1 MFGPPGAGKGTQS
14 QYLVENYNYIQISTG
29 DLLRNE
35 IKKNTNLGKEI
46 LAKIDIGDFVNNEIV
61 NSLIDEI
68 VSNKNYHNK
77 LIFDGY
83 PRNISQAENLDNI
96 MLKNNQTIGA
106 IVYLDAAREIIEK
119 RILGRIVCEKC
130 NVSMNEYL
138 DNEQIKNHKCGKEY
152 LKKRKDDNSKTIK
165 KRYDTFINE
174 YSKQLDIADTRL
186 KEIDERD
193 LFKSDDE
200 IGWFFKNLKGLQ
212 NDLSKFK
219 QNQ

>member
-1 MFGPPGAGKGTQS
+1 MNIILFGPPGAGKGTQS

-46 LAKIDIGDFVNNEIV
+46 LAKIDVGDFVNNEIV

-68 VSNKNYHNK
+68 VSNKNHHNK

-96 MLKNNQTIGA
+96 MLKNNETIGA
-106 IVYLDAAREIIEK
+106 IVYLDVTREIIEK

-152 LKKRKDDNSKTIK
+152 LKKRKDDNSKTIM
-165 KRYDTFINE
+165 KRYDTFIKETNPLLDY
-174 YSKQLDIADTRL
+174 YSKKTTFYKINASVKIEEISTKIA
-186 KEIDERD
+186 EIV
-193 LFKSDDE
+193 
-200 IGWFFKNLKGLQ
+200 NV
-212 NDLSKFK
+212 
-219 QNQ
+219 

>member
-1 MFGPPGAGKGTQS
+1 MNIILFGPPGAGKGTQS

-35 IKKNTNLGKEI
+35 IKKNTDLGKEI

-68 VSNKNYHNK
+68 VSNKNHHNK

-106 IVYLDAAREIIEK
+106 IVYLDVTREIIEK

-152 LKKRKDDNSKTIK
+152 LKKRKDDNSKTIM
-165 KRYDTFINE
+165 KRYGTFIKETNPLLDY
-174 YSKQLDIADTRL
+174 YSKKTTFYKINASVKIEEISTKIA
-186 KEIDERD
+186 EIV
-193 LFKSDDE
+193 
-200 IGWFFKNLKGLQ
+200 NV
-212 NDLSKFK
+212 
-219 QNQ
+219 

>member
-1 MFGPPGAGKGTQS
+1 MNIILFGPPGAGKGTQS

-46 LAKIDIGDFVNNEIV
+46 LAKIDVGDFVNNEIV

-106 IVYLDAAREIIEK
+106 IVYLDATREIIEK

-152 LKKRKDDNSKTIK
+152 LKKRKDDNSKTIM
-165 KRYDTFINE
+165 KRYDTFTKETNPLLDR
-174 YSKQLDIADTRL
+174 YSKKTTFYKVNASVKIEEISTKIA
-186 KEIDERD
+186 EIV
-193 LFKSDDE
+193 
-200 IGWFFKNLKGLQ
+200 NV
-212 NDLSKFK
+212 
-219 QNQ
+219 

>member
-1 MFGPPGAGKGTQS
+1 MNIILFGPPGAGKGTQS
-14 QYLVENYNYIQISTG
+14 QYLVKNYNYIQISTG

-35 IKKNTNLGKEI
+35 IKKNTDLGKEI

-96 MLKNNQTIGA
+96 MLKNKETIGA
-106 IVYLDAAREIIEK
+106 IVYLDVTREIIEK

-165 KRYDTFINE
+165 KRYDNFIKETNPLLDY
-174 YSKQLDIADTRL
+174 YSKKTTFYKVNASVKIEEISTKIA
-186 KEIDERD
+186 EIV
-193 LFKSDDE
+193 
-200 IGWFFKNLKGLQ
+200 NV
-212 NDLSKFK
+212 
-219 QNQ
+219 

>member
-1 MFGPPGAGKGTQS
+1 VNIILFGPPGAGKGTQS

-46 LAKIDIGDFVNNEIV
+46 LAKIDVGDFVNNEIV

-106 IVYLDAAREIIEK
+106 IVYLDVTREIIEK

-152 LKKRKDDNSKTIK
+152 LKKRKDDNSKTIM
-165 KRYDTFINE
+165 KRYDTFTKETNPL
-174 YSKQLDIADTRL
+174 LDYYLKKTTFYKVNASVKIEEISTKIA
-186 KEIDERD
+186 EIV
-193 LFKSDDE
+193 
-200 IGWFFKNLKGLQ
+200 NV
-212 NDLSKFK
+212 
-219 QNQ
+219 

>member
-1 MFGPPGAGKGTQS
+1 MNIILFGPPGAGKGTQS
-14 QYLVENYNYIQISTG
+14 QYLVKNYNYIQISTG

-96 MLKNNQTIGA
+96 MLKNNETIGA
-106 IVYLDAAREIIEK
+106 IVYLDVTREIIEK

-152 LKKRKDDNSKTIK
+152 LKKRKDDNSKTIM
-165 KRYDTFINE
+165 KRYDTFIKETNPLLDY
-174 YSKQLDIADTRL
+174 YSKKTTFYKVNASVKIEEISTKIA
-186 KEIDERD
+186 EIV
-193 LFKSDDE
+193 
-200 IGWFFKNLKGLQ
+200 NV
-212 NDLSKFK
+212 
-219 QNQ
+219 

>member
-68 VSNKNYHNK
+68 VSNKNHHNK

-152 LKKRKDDNSKTIK
+152 LKKRKDDNSKTIM
-165 KRYDTFINE
+165 KRYDTFIKETNPLLDY
-174 YSKQLDIADTRL
+174 YSKKTTFYKINASVKIEEISTKIA
-186 KEIDERD
+186 EIV
-193 LFKSDDE
+193 
-200 IGWFFKNLKGLQ
+200 NV
-212 NDLSKFK
+212 
-219 QNQ
+219 

>member
-1 MFGPPGAGKGTQS
+1 MNIILFGPPGAGKGTQS

-152 LKKRKDDNSKTIK
+152 LKKRKDDNSKTIM
-165 KRYDTFINE
+165 KRYDTFIKETNPLLDY
-174 YSKQLDIADTRL
+174 YSKKTTFYKVNASVKIEEISTKIA
-186 KEIDERD
+186 EIV
-193 LFKSDDE
+193 
-200 IGWFFKNLKGLQ
+200 NV
-212 NDLSKFK
+212 
-219 QNQ
+219 

>member
-1 MFGPPGAGKGTQS
+1 MNIILFGPPGAGKGTQS

-106 IVYLDAAREIIEK
+106 IVYLDVTREIIEK

-152 LKKRKDDNSKTIK
+152 LKKRKDDNSKTIM
-165 KRYDTFINE
+165 KRYDTFTKETNPLLDY
-174 YSKQLDIADTRL
+174 YSKKTTFYKVNASVKIEEISTKIA
-186 KEIDERD
+186 EIV
-193 LFKSDDE
+193 
-200 IGWFFKNLKGLQ
+200 NV
-212 NDLSKFK
+212 
-219 QNQ
+219 

>member
-14 QYLVENYNYIQISTG
+14 QYLVDNYNYIQISTG

-35 IKKNTNLGKEI
+35 IKKNTDLGKEI

-83 PRNISQAENLDNI
+83 PRNISQAENLDTI
-96 MLKNNQTIGA
+96 MLKNNETIGA
-106 IVYLDAAREIIEK
+106 IVYLDVTREIIEK

-130 NVSMNEYL
+130 NLSMNEYL

-165 KRYDTFINE
+165 KRYDTFIKETNPLLDY
-174 YSKQLDIADTRL
+174 YSKKTTFYKVNASVKIEEISTKIA
-186 KEIDERD
+186 KIV
-193 LFKSDDE
+193 
-200 IGWFFKNLKGLQ
+200 NV
-212 NDLSKFK
+212 
-219 QNQ
+219 

>member
-1 MFGPPGAGKGTQS
+1 MNIILFGPPGAGKGTQS

-46 LAKIDIGDFVNNEIV
+46 LAKIDVGDFVNNEIV
-61 NSLIDEI
+61 NSLIDKI

-106 IVYLDAAREIIEK
+106 IVYLDVTREIIEK

-152 LKKRKDDNSKTIK
+152 LKKRKDDNSKTIT
-165 KRYDTFINE
+165 KRYDTFIKETNPLLDY
-174 YSKQLDIADTRL
+174 YSKKTTFYKVNASVKIA
-186 KEIDERD
+186 EIST
-193 LFKSDDE
+193 KIAE
-200 IGWFFKNLKGLQ
+200 IVNV
-212 NDLSKFK
+212 
-219 QNQ
+219 